1 MAYIQWRRGD
11 GLGHGA
17 PAIMPASP
25 ASVPTGVANL
35 TIGTGLAIDYN
46 KNAAVENREIF
57 TPLKSLAS
65 WQRAW
70 LSATLIFLTF
80 LSPTCRQDASAQSST
95 QPDNQSTQSTQSVQ
109 SEPVQLFLP
118 PVLEKG
124 SQAWGTAFLPDGQG
138 LAKQAILINGKSVQT
153 DDYGLFSFT
162 APDTAF
168 SVVVK
173 DENKIVWETS
183 YGLSNRGLLVSDK
196 AALASVD
203 RLDELEDEFNT
214 QPLIMHAPAALE
226 LQQAFVVIGKNF
238 SGKFGHDQVNIDGFE
253 CDSFAGSKRSLVVST
268 RNRSPVGPVKEIN
281 VICDEQSSLP
291 LEVDLTRVEFRGESK
306 TTNGNALDLEL
317 IGSNL
322 PSLIALSSKS
332 SEIQLKF
339 GGKRLGAQSIFLSPG
354 GQQNR
359 ITVGIDNKKLSE
371 LSGHLIPNNLFD
383 PYTQKASSELLGRK
397 PLLAVNKAEVVR
409 LKKRLLAL
417 EERIALLS
425 KQRAEHVKQ
434 KDFSIEDD
442 AKLESSIKS
451 AAIRMSRLS
460 RSLRSRRA
468 ILDADGMSENE
479 WAQLNDSAAD
489 NMSRSLD
496 LLIAKNEFGFTES
509 RLLRSSASKKPK
521 LEQDHY
527 AQLAITGAQSRSPLS
542 LTVNARSRRWK
553 APVSSAGGGPG
564 LVAPP
569 APYRFDPAD
578 LAPYF
583 SDELPVPVRPITNAN
598 KKSRNRKGYSQSRAA
613 AAPGKNKNA
622 ARARA
627 NPGSKNPSATK
638 QKSPTKRK

>member
-1 MAYIQWRRGD
+1 MAIDYIGNRKVEKPENFYLLKTNASWQHIQVAFT
-11 GLGHGA
+11 LVYLTFSLALLFLQGA
-17 PAIMPASP
+17 PAQSNNAPENQSP
-25 ASVPTGVANL
+25 
-35 TIGTGLAIDYN
+35 
-46 KNAAVENREIF
+46 
-57 TPLKSLAS
+57 
-65 WQRAW
+65 
-70 LSATLIFLTF
+70 
-80 LSPTCRQDASAQSST
+80 
-95 QPDNQSTQSTQSVQ
+95 QSTQSSFQSTA
-109 SEPVQLFLP
+109 VQLFLP

-138 LAKQAILINGKSVQT
+138 LSKQSILINDKSVQT

-168 SVVVK
+168 SVIVTDK
-173 DENKIVWETS
+173 NKTVWETS
-183 YGLSNRGLLVSDK
+183 YNLSSRGLLVSDK

-253 CDSFAGSKRSLVVST
+253 CDSFAGSDRSLVVST
-268 RNRSPVGPVKEIN
+268 RKRSSVGPVKEIN

-291 LEVDLTRVEFRGESK
+291 LEVDLTRVEFRGENK
-306 TTNGNALDLEL
+306 TANGNALDLEL

-322 PSLIALSSKS
+322 PSLIALSNNSN
-332 SEIQLKF
+332 EIQLKF

-359 ITVGIDNKKLSE
+359 IAVGIDNKKLSE

-397 PLLAVNKAEVVR
+397 PLLAINKAEVVR

-417 EERIALLS
+417 EERITLLS
-425 KQRAEHVKQ
+425 KQRSDQAKQ
-434 KDFSIEDD
+434 KDFSIEED

-451 AAIRMSRLS
+451 AAIRMSRLN

-468 ILDADGMSENE
+468 ILNADGMSEGD
-479 WAQLNDSAAD
+479 WVQLTDSAAD

-496 LLIAKNEFGFTES
+496 LLLAKNEFGFTES
-509 RLLRSSASKKPK
+509 RLLRSSPSKKPK
-521 LEQDHY
+521 LEQDNY
-527 AQLAITGAQSRSPLS
+527 AQLAVTGAPSRSPLS
-542 LTVNARSRRWK
+542 LTVSARSRRWK
-553 APVSSAGGGPG
+553 APASSGGSGPG
-564 LVAPP
+564 FVAPP

-583 SDELPVPVRPITNAN
+583 SDEVPVPVHPITSTSKNSRR
-598 KKSRNRKGYSQSRAA
+598 KK
-613 AAPGKNKNA
+613 GKNQSTTGANVSKSGKNA
-622 ARARA
+622 TRAGA
-627 NPGSKNPSATK
+627 TTGGKNRTASGK
-638 QKSPTKRK
+638 QKSPAKR